1 MCSRSKGR
9 VAAIAAVIA
18 LVLAL
23 PALYAGGQ
31 GETEGRG
38 ETGAESEAGN
48 DRVVVYSAG
57 PGGLANSIAEGF
69 EEETGIK
76 VDLFQATTG
85 GVLGRL
91 EAERDNPNADVVVL
105 ASWPAG
111 LGLYE
116 EGLLLEYP
124 DAENAELL
132 HDGWNHNDAL
142 FGYSASALAIT
153 YNTEMFDSEPGDDWT
168 SFVDSKFEGLVS
180 MPDPSQSG
188 SALDFL
194 AGYISNNPDEG
205 WQLFEDLQSN
215 GLDVVG
221 ANRPS
226 LNSVISGSNGL
237 VLAGVDY
244 MAYNDRAGGEPIDL
258 FYPESGTV
266 VNPRPAMILE
276 SSERQEAA
284 QRFIDYMLSDAG
296 QQFVVDALILP
307 GRSDIDVHPDRVG
320 LDGIPQF
327 EIDWDWMMANQ
338 NDINARFQEIVR

>member
-1 MCSRSKGR
+1 MLMFSRQMTRTLALAG
-9 VAAIAAVIA
+9 AIALAF
-18 LVLAL
+18 AL
-23 PALYAGGQ
+23 PTLYAGGQ
-31 GETEGRG
+31 SESGGDGEEGG
-38 ETGAESEAGN
+38 D

-57 PGGLANSIAEGF
+57 PGGLANAIAEGF
-69 EEETGIK
+69 EEETGIE
-76 VDLFQATTG
+76 VDLFQSTTG
-85 GVLGRL
+85 DVLGRL
-91 EAERDNPNADVVVL
+91 EAERNNPNADVVVL

-116 EGLLLEYP
+116 EGLLLEYAE
-124 DAENAELL
+124 AENAELL
-132 HDGWNHNDAL
+132 HDGWNHSDAL

-153 YNTEMFDSEPGDDWT
+153 YNTEMFDDEPGDDWT
-168 SFVDSKFEGLVS
+168 SFTDSEFEGIVS

-194 AGYISNNPDEG
+194 AGYISNNPDDG
-205 WQLFEDLQSN
+205 WDLFEALDAN
-215 GLDVVG
+215 GLEVVG

-226 LNSVISGSNGL
+226 LDSVVSGSNGL

-244 MAYNDRAGGEPIDL
+244 MGYNDRAGGEPIDL

-284 QRFIDYMLSDAG
+284 KRFIDYMLSDAG

-320 LDGIPQF
+320 LEDIPQF
-327 EIDWDWMMANQ
+327 EIDWEWMMANQ
-338 NDINARFQEIVR
+338 DDINARFQDIVR